1 MLNRKEKTNFDGAT
15 GVNILVEGT
24 KIIGDIISESNIR
37 IDGEVE
43 GNITTSAKVLI
54 GGNGILKGNLT
65 CQEADIEGRVEGK
78 LMVEGL
84 LTLRDHSNIQGD
96 IYTNKLHI
104 EEGAI
109 FLGACKMNGSGGFK
123 ATTSTST
130 EETENSLY

>member
-1 MLNRKEKTNFDGAT
+1 M
-15 GVNILVEGT
+15 VEGT

-43 GNITTSAKVLI
+43 GNITTSAKVVI
-54 GGNGILKGNLT
+54 GENGCLKGNLT
-65 CQEADIEGRVEGK
+65 CQEADIEGRIEGK

-84 LTLRDHSNIQGD
+84 LILRDRSNIQGD

-109 FLGACKMNGSGGFK
+109 FLGACKMNGAGGHK
-123 ATTSTST
+123 MSAVSNSDDS
-130 EETENSLY
+130 ENSLY